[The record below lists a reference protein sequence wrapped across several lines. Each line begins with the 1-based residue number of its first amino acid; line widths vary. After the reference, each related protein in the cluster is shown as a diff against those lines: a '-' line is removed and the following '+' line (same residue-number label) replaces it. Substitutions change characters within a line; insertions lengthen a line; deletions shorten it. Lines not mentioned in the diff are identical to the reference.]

1 MCYDLS
7 PTLGASLCSCE
18 CAILMH
24 CINNLIHEQLLPE
37 LKRFNMCLCVS
48 LSGLGLYNICQI
60 FVQRRT
66 LMLKAVF
73 KSLAKFPFWA
83 LWGKRYKHVLDA
95 SGLSH
100 LFSLQTKSKSVLPEL
115 WGWAVCSCLALYK
128 RLGP

>member
-24 CINNLIHEQLLPE
+24 CINNLIYEQLLPE

-60 FVQRRT
+60 SVQRRT

-100 LFSLQTKSKSVLPEL
+100 LSVCRQNQSQYSLSFGVEQSAAAWLSTK
-115 WGWAVCSCLALYK
+115 G
-128 RLGP
+128 